1 MKKKNLSLA
10 LLITVLFLNF
20 TYAQDKNKGEFI
32 DRYSPYYDQM
42 LKEVNEFEN
51 PPKPQKKIFKL
62 DFSGLNIPKGL
73 SEFKYYWFNEPVS
86 QGITGTCWSFC
97 TTSFYE
103 SEVYRLHNKKIKLS
117 EMWTVYWEY
126 VEKAKGWVRMRGEM
140 NFGEGSQSN
149 AVKRIWKIYGVVPL
163 EAYKGLL
170 PNQKVHNHSKMFNEM
185 NTYLETIKKNNQWNE
200 EEVVG
205 TIKSILNYY
214 MGTPPEKFIYEGE
227 EYTPKEFLEE
237 QVNLNL
243 DDYIDVMSILEQ
255 PFYQR
260 VEYTVPDNWWH
271 NKDYYNVPVDEF
283 MALIKEAI
291 RNGYTMAIG
300 GDVSEAGYDSRSKA
314 GIVPTFDI
322 PSEYID
328 DYAREFRFDN
338 KTTGDDH
345 GIHLVGYTVKD
356 GKDWYLIKDSG
367 AGSRNVEP
375 KGFYFYHEDYVKL
388 KMLTLTIHKDAAK
401 KILSKFK

>member
-1 MKKKNLSLA
+1 MKKIFFS
-10 LLITVLFLNF
+10 LLITLLFLNSL
-20 TYAQDKNKGEFI
+20 YSQDKNKGEFI
-32 DRYSPYYDQM
+32 DRFSPYYDQM

-62 DFSGLNIPKGL
+62 DFTGLNIPKGL

-103 SEVYRLHNKKIKLS
+103 SEIYRIHNRKIKLS

-126 VEKAKGWVRMRGEM
+126 VEKAKGWVRMRGDM

-149 AVKRIWKIYGVVPL
+149 AVKRIWKQYGVVPL
-163 EAYKGLL
+163 EVYTGLL

-185 NTYLETIKKNNQWNE
+185 NSYLETVKKNNQWNE
-200 EEVVG
+200 EEVVE

-227 EYTPKEFLEE
+227 EYTPMEFLEE
-237 QVNLNL
+237 KVNLNL

-255 PFYQR
+255 PFYQQ

-271 NKDYYNVPVDEF
+271 NKDYYNIPVNEF
-283 MALIKEAI
+283 MMLIKEAI

-367 AGSRNVEP
+367 AGSRNVDP

>member
-1 MKKKNLSLA
+1 MEKKNLLLA

-149 AVKRIWKIYGVVPL
+149 AVKRIWKMYGVVPL
-163 EAYKGLL
+163 EAYTGLL

-185 NTYLETIKKNNQWNE
+185 NTYLEIVKKNNQWNE

-255 PFYQR
+255 PFYQQ

-271 NKDYYNVPVDEF
+271 NKDYYNVPVYEF

-291 RNGYTMAIG
+291 RNGYTIAIG

>member
-1 MKKKNLSLA
+1 MKKKNLFFA
-10 LLITVLFLNF
+10 FLITISILNVLF
-20 TYAQDKNKGEFI
+20 AQDKNKGEFI
-32 DRYSPYYDQM
+32 DRFSPYYDQM

-51 PPKPQKKIFKL
+51 PQKPQKKIFKL

-103 SEVYRLHNKKIKLS
+103 SEIYRTQNKKIKLS

-149 AVKRIWKIYGVVPL
+149 AVKRIWKLYGVVPL
-163 EAYKGLL
+163 EAYSGLL

-185 NTYLETIKKNNQWNE
+185 NTYLEFVKKNNNWNE
-200 EEVVG
+200 EEVVN

-214 MGTPPEKFIYEGE
+214 MGTPPEKFIYDGK
-227 EYTPKEFLEE
+227 EYTPQEFLQEE
-237 QVNLNL
+237 VNLNL

-255 PFYQR
+255 PFYQQ
-260 VEYTVPDNWWH
+260 VEYPVPDNWWH
-271 NKDYYNVPVDEF
+271 NKEYYNIPVEEF
-283 MALIKEAI
+283 MVLIKEAI
-291 RNGYTMAIG
+291 RNGYTMALG

-356 GKDWYLIKDSG
+356 GKDWFLIKDSG
-367 AGSRNVEP
+367 AGSRNIEP
-375 KGFYFYHEDYVKL
+375 KGFYFYHEDYIKL
-388 KMLTLTIHKDAAK
+388 KMLTLTIHKDAAQ